1 MWSSG
6 LRRLLETV
14 EGRFASTI
22 PDETIA
28 IVMSNAG
35 HRVILLVHSSVFLR
49 QNVHLA
55 DATISTCREHGLTSR
70 LFASKLARHQS
81 GHAIRVEHKVIDE
94 FIETIFALILHDT
107 IGLDD

>member
-1 MWSSG
+1 
-6 LRRLLETV
+6 
-14 EGRFASTI
+14 
-22 PDETIA
+22 
-28 IVMSNAG
+28 MSNAG